1 MYTNTLY
8 TFVTALLLSIGATS
22 AVAQLPETPSP
33 EYVQIKPATSFD
45 FTNPFGLVFGRT
57 TCAELAA
64 CLQKRIWDRS
74 PEGGSFNAVSYVSYD
89 SQWYGWVKAINSCS
103 SPHDTIENMDVIF
116 ISVNT
121 NQSDGSALRGL
132 LSAFADR
139 LTTKGSD
146 WKLLYK
152 NVNGPISPRV
162 VVYNSSASVSV
173 KVERDFVSVAFRSHR
188 FDPSRQAEINRAPV
202 RPIGVA
208 VGISTCYE
216 ASIEI
221 DGKTSLKRN
230 EHKTNFQG
238 VPITIAM
245 DSIEVAAKNPG
256 RLYPGATSIEARC
269 DNLDDRVETFSVSVK
284 DRPSNSAAQDAYRVL
299 ASKYKRVEG
308 AQIPEKGTGYARFE
322 ASGVTIELRA
332 WGDGQDFLME
342 YMESQVFEMIKKFR
356 DQKRQAL

>member
-1 MYTNTLY
+1 MHTNSLY

-33 EYVQIKPATSFD
+33 EYVQIRPETSFD

-64 CLQKRIWDRS
+64 SLQKSTWDRS
-74 PEGGSFNAVSYVSYD
+74 PEGGSFNAVLYD

-103 SPHDTIENMDVIF
+103 SPHDTIENLDVIF

-152 NVNGPISPRV
+152 NVNGTISPRV

-173 KVERDFVSVAFRSHR
+173 KVEHDFVSVAFRSHR
-188 FDPSRQAEINRAPV
+188 FNPSRQAEINRAPV

-216 ASIEI
+216 ASIEL

-230 EHKTNFQG
+230 EHKINFQG
-238 VPITIAM
+238 TPITIAM
-245 DSIEVAAKNPG
+245 DSIEVAAKDPG
-256 RLYPGATSIEARC
+256 RLYPGATSIEAGC
-269 DNLDDRVETFSVSVK
+269 DNLDDRVETFSVGVK
-284 DRPSNSAAQDAYRVL
+284 DRPNNSAARDAYRVL

-308 AQIPEKGTGYARFE
+308 ALIPEKGTGYARFE

-342 YMESQVFEMIKKFR
+342 YMESQVFEKIKKFR
-356 DQKRQAL
+356 DKKRQAL